1 MLPVPCTVDHRA
13 STVFTEARRRGGMV
27 GGVIDAYLALLGVLL
42 AGVAVLLIA
51 FLVAMAQ
58 GPTRGRP
65 VSPVLGAGSGVAVI
79 ILGLGAIAVASAL
92 LTPVLAAAVEG
103 CGLGGWGLSA

>member
-1 MLPVPCTVDHRA
+1 
-13 STVFTEARRRGGMV
+13 MV

-92 LTPVLAAAVEG
+92 LTPVLAAAVAVVVLAVMG
-103 CGLGGWGLSA
+103 YTAWRLLRYSFPGWFR